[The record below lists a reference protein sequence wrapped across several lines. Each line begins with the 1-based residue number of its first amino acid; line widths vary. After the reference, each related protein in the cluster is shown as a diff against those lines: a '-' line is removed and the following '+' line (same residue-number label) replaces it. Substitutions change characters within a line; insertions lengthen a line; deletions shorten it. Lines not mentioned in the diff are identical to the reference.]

1 MRIGIFTDAYIPQI
15 GGVSTSCLLL
25 KNELTK
31 LGHKVYVFTTTDPG
45 APSEEHGVIRV
56 PSLPFVSSK
65 RVAVNYNPML
75 SRRVKKLELDLIH
88 TQTEFGLGIFGR
100 SICRQTG
107 IPHVHTYH
115 TIYEDWLHGQ
125 LKKGPI
131 DLIARNGARRLSAT
145 FCNSAQHIIAP
156 TEKTRR
162 LLIDYGVTKPIDI
175 IPTGIELAKFSHAR
189 QDHEKIAQIRSSLEI
204 AAHEKVLLYLGRISD
219 EKGLR
224 ELFQDVM
231 PILKEKPELR
241 FVLVGE
247 GPLRGELMRI
257 SESSK
262 LNGQIFFTGGVA
274 LEKVPYLYA
283 IADVFTSASRSETQG
298 LTYIEALATGVPI
311 LVRRDEA
318 LEGVVQEGHN
328 GYYFEDDASFRTG
341 LEKLLAL
348 GTEDYRAMS
357 AEAVSSSEKYSVEGF
372 AKAIEG
378 VYERQIEA
386 GGRFGKQRQSL

>member
-1 MRIGIFTDAYIPQI
+1 MKIGIFTDAYIPQI

-45 APSEEHGVIRV
+45 APDDEHGVIRV

-65 RVAVNYNPML
+65 RVALNYNPML
-75 SRRVKKLELDLIH
+75 SRRIKKLDLDLIH

-107 IPHVHTYH
+107 IPHIHTYH

-145 FCNSAQHIIAP
+145 FCNSAQHIIVP
-156 TEKTRR
+156 TEKTRKI
-162 LLIDYGVTKPIDI
+162 LLSYGVTKPIEI
-175 IPTGIELAKFSHAR
+175 IPTGIRLAKFHHAR
-189 QDHEKIAQIRSSLEI
+189 NDKEAIAKLRKDLSI
-204 AAHEKVLLYLGRISD
+204 ADDEKVILYLGRISD
-219 EKGLR
+219 EKSIN
-224 ELFQDVM
+224 ELFEYLI
-231 PILKEKPELR
+231 PWLHKNEKVR
-241 FVLVGE
+241 FILVGE

-257 SESSK
+257 SEQNK
-262 LNGQIFFTGGVA
+262 LNQRIFFTGGVA
-274 LEKVPYLYA
+274 LDKVPSLYA

-298 LTYIEALATGVPI
+298 LTYIEALAAGVPI

-318 LEGVVQEGHN
+318 LEGVVQEGEN
-328 GYYFEDDASFRTG
+328 GYYFDDKESFLSG
-341 LEKLLAL
+341 LEKLLNQDDAAYAKMSEQAL
-348 GTEDYRAMS
+348 K
-357 AEAVSSSEKYSVEGF
+357 SSERYSVEGF
-372 AKAIEG
+372 AKSVENL
-378 VYERQIEA
+378 YLKQIA
-386 GGRFGKQRQSL
+386 LGGRFGKKETK